1 MKSRENLFLSQSQI
15 DEFRRQMINK
25 ENNIYEFMV
34 QVNFE
39 HFTIGTKLYA
49 CFSSQIK
56 IYVVT
61 GVSMHYNVDVN
72 GKACIRLAYHLL
84 NVECSSDSLTIS
96 DSDINKV
103 YFSSEQELLKHIVEQ
118 MH

>member
-1 MKSRENLFLSQSQI
+1 
-15 DEFRRQMINK
+15 
-25 ENNIYEFMV
+25 MV

-49 CFSSQIK
+49 CFDSQIR
-56 IYVVT
+56 IYIVT
-61 GVSMHYNVDVN
+61 GITIYYSVDVEGKTGIRLMYDLQNVD
-72 GKACIRLAYHLL
+72 RL
-84 NVECSSDSLTIS
+84 SDSPRIS

-103 YFSSEQELLKHIVEQ
+103 YFSSEQELLKYIVGQ

>member
-1 MKSRENLFLSQSQI
+1 
-15 DEFRRQMINK
+15 
-25 ENNIYEFMV
+25 MV

-49 CFSSQIK
+49 CLGSQIR

-61 GVSMHYNVDVN
+61 GVNIDYSVDVK
-72 GKACIRLAYHLL
+72 GKTCIQLMYDLQ
-84 NVECSSDSLTIS
+84 NVCRSADSPRIP
-96 DSDINKV
+96 DSDINKI
-103 YFSSEQELLKHIVEQ
+103 YFSSEQELLKYIVGQ

>member
-1 MKSRENLFLSQSQI
+1 MDLGDKCLIKKTIF
-15 DEFRRQMINK
+15 
-25 ENNIYEFMV
+25 YEFMV

-49 CFSSQIK
+49 CFDSQIK

-61 GVSMHYNVDVN
+61 EINMHYSVIA
-72 GKACIRLAYHLL
+72 GWKECIRLAYRLQ
-84 NVECSSDSLTIS
+84 NVDCPSDSPRIS

-103 YFSSEQELLKHIVEQ
+103 YFSSEQELLKHIVGQ
-118 MH
+118 MS

>member
-1 MKSRENLFLSQSQI
+1 
-15 DEFRRQMINK
+15 
-25 ENNIYEFMV
+25 MV

-49 CFSSQIK
+49 CFGSQLR

-61 GVSMHYNVDVN
+61 GVDISYNIDVKGKTYVQLMYNLQNVD
-72 GKACIRLAYHLL
+72 RPT
-84 NVECSSDSLTIS
+84 DSPIIP

-103 YFSSEQELLKHIVEQ
+103 YFSSEQELLKYIVGQ
-118 MH
+118 KH